1 MRVNFESEWL
11 TALREGRETTPM
23 GNFTL
28 HSIKDAAKRV
38 FDTDRILIDDNMGE
52 INIQLPREVYNN
64 LTFEKIDRFEYLCR
78 PAGFYFS
85 YTEYE
90 ALHPI
95 QILAKLKDA
104 RGLIEATGTMG
115 GFEGGKLVAYNH
127 AIKLLERLVKE
138 TI

>member
-1 MRVNFESEWL
+1 MNSESEWL

-38 FDTDRILIDDNMGE
+38 FDTDRILIVDNMSE
-52 INIQLPREVYNN
+52 INIQLPSEVYNN

-78 PAGFYFS
+78 PAGYYFS

-90 ALHPI
+90 PLQPI
-95 QILAKLKDA
+95 QILAELKDERDWLQA
-104 RGLIEATGTMG
+104 LGVMG

-127 AIKLLERLVKE
+127 AIELLERLVKE